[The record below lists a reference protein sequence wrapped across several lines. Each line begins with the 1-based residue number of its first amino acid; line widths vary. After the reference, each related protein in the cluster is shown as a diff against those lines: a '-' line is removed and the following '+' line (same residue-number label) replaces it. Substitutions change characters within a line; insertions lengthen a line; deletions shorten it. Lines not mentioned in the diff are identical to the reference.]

1 MSTVRIPPVL
11 RAQAG
16 NNKQVE
22 ANGETVGAV
31 LRSLIEQYPD
41 LREQLLTADGDLN
54 RFVNVY
60 LNDQDVRYLGEL
72 ETPVS
77 DRDTIVVL
85 PAMAGGDL
93 DGNLSGVLSGFTR
106 GASGPR
112 CATCAGTSASAA
124 R

>member
-22 ANGETVGAV
+22 ADGDTVGAV
-31 LRSLIEQYPD
+31 LNSLIEQYPD
-41 LREQLLTADGDLN
+41 LREQLLTAEGGLN

-85 PAMAGGDL
+85 PAMAGGA
-93 DGNLSGVLSGFTR
+93 GSR
-106 GASGPR
+106 ASSSKR
-112 CATCAGTSASAA
+112 AAG
-124 R
+124 